1 MVAEAAGDDSLMSRR
16 ADVLMAL
23 LPAALLALPVGTAA
37 QDDAPQSRDA
47 LVREY
52 FARVGADG
60 LAGAAEY
67 LDPVGLAELRDLF
80 ADVVELELR
89 AGGGNLGRLLFEGD
103 VDPQSLRTMAPVAFY
118 RRFLGFYENQ
128 LQRSNVRIRGGDFI
142 GTVDETPARAFAV
155 VRVHYGIGPGTLS
168 TVKAV
173 ELVERSGRW
182 FIGVE
187 DDILNMVRAMGRE
200 VTGQPVPPGNT
211 GAPGG
216 P

>member
-1 MVAEAAGDDSLMSRR
+1 MDRR
-16 ADVLMAL
+16 PGVLTAL
-23 LPAALLALPVGTAA
+23 LSAALLAGSAGTAA
-37 QDDAPQSRDA
+37 QDDLPQSRDE

-67 LDPVGLAELRDLF
+67 LDPEGLAELRDLF
-80 ADVVELELR
+80 ADVVALELR
-89 AGGGNLGRLLFEGD
+89 AGGGNLGRLLFDGD
-103 VDPQSLRTMAPVAFY
+103 VDPQSLRAMEPVAFY

-128 LQRSNVRIRGGDFI
+128 LERSNVRIRGGELI
-142 GTVDETPARAFAV
+142 GTVDETRERAFAV

-173 ELVERSGRW
+173 ELVQRAGRW

-187 DDILNMVRAMGRE
+187 DDILNMVRAMGRD
-200 VTGQPVPPGNT
+200 VTSQPEPPGDQD
-211 GAPGG
+211 APAG